1 MSKINIVIPM
11 AGDGSRFSKVG
22 FNNPKP
28 LIPLNGKTFIEWSID
43 SVDFQQINT
52 NFIFIIR
59 EKHREKLE
67 RHLKKIKPDCV
78 ILFLEHLTRGA
89 VESCLIAKD
98 YINNDT
104 PLIITNSDQ
113 IFEWDKEKYIKF
125 VFDNNI
131 QANVITVKENTDKFS
146 YIKLNEF
153 GYGTELAEKIIISN
167 NALVGIHYW
176 NKGSLFVSS
185 GEKLIE
191 RNIRANNEFY
201 ISLTYNILIDEGIKV
216 TNYEL
221 NDNEKYLSVGTPE
234 QVYDYL
240 NIKNMN
246 VKIDKLD
253 RFKRGWIIGNF
264 EPSLLKNTG
273 IELAVMKGKKGEG
286 PGDYHYHEKCT
297 EINILIT
304 GKIKINDKIINENDI
319 FIFEPF
325 VPSIYE
331 YLEDSVWV
339 TFKNNESNYDKITM

>member
-1 MSKINIVIPM
+1 MV
-11 AGDGSRFSKVG
+11 GDGSRFSKYG
-22 FNNPKP
+22 FNKPKP
-28 LIPLNGKTFIEWSID
+28 LIPLNGKTFIEWSIE
-43 SVDFQQINT
+43 SVDFKEVNT

-59 EKHREKLE
+59 EKHRTSLE
-67 RHLKKIKPDCV
+67 THLRKIKPDCI
-78 ILFLEHLTRGA
+78 ILSSEHLTRGA

-113 IFEWDKEKYIKF
+113 IFEWNKEKYIKF
-125 VFDNNI
+125 VIENNI
-131 QANVITVKENTDKFS
+131 EANVITIKETTDKFS
-146 YIKLNEF
+146 YIKLNEL
-153 GYGTELAEKIIISN
+153 GYGTELAEKNVISN
-167 NALVGIHYW
+167 DALVGIHYW
-176 NKGSLFVSS
+176 NKGNLFVSS

-201 ISLTYNILIDEGIKV
+201 VSLTYNILINEGIKV

-221 NDNEKYLSVGTPE
+221 DNNEKYLSIGTPE
-234 QVYDYL
+234 QVFEYL
-240 NIKNMN
+240 NYKNMN

-273 IELAVMKGKKGEG
+273 NELAVMRAKKGKG

-297 EINILIT
+297 EINILII

-325 VPSIYE
+325 VPAICE
-331 YLEDSVWV
+331 FLEDSVWV
-339 TFKNNESNYDKITM
+339 SFKNNESNYDKINM